1 MKRKRTEI
9 TIETD
14 RTFYISS
21 PRIVLSW
28 CAQCEAQVEMLTVDE
43 AAILRRVS
51 SRAMFQRVESQQVHA
66 SENANGLLL
75 ICLNSLSGTES
86 KSEVALEKIIAKRS

>member
-14 RTFYISS
+14 RTLVIST
-21 PRIVLSW
+21 PRQVIGW
-28 CAQCEAQVEMLTVDE
+28 CTDCGEQVKMVSVDE
-43 AAILRRVS
+43 AAILRSVN
-51 SRAMFQRVESQQVHA
+51 SRTIFQWAEAKRVHA

-75 ICLNSLSGTES
+75 ICLNSL
-86 KSEVALEKIIAKRS
+86 